1 MNIKNRGRSVW
12 AVLPALA
19 AALLFAL
26 AQPALAAEPLSGVVN
41 VNIASVEELVLLPG
55 IGESRAMAIIALRE
69 NKGGF
74 DSVDDLVEVKGIGD
88 AMLAKLRPY
97 LSLEGKTTA
106 VVLQDEEGRLWR
118 MEEEAL
124 ARRANPTQKLSRLSS
139 HMAYR
144 FGWYSF
150 YPTTDVYDGS

>member
-106 VVLQDEEGRLWR
+106 VR
-118 MEEEAL
+118 
-124 ARRANPTQKLSRLSS
+124 
-139 HMAYR
+139 
-144 FGWYSF
+144 
-150 YPTTDVYDGS
+150 